1 MLWLVNIIGALALFS
16 ASVGSSEVE
25 QPQSNPCP
33 NQLWVDASMTGLGCL
48 LFNSSTSYTWEKA
61 NDYCQVQENA
71 TLLEIWTELQ
81 LEFVQNVLFF
91 LTDHE
96 ESRDW
101 WTSGTDQGREGHWY
115 WASSLSPV
123 ADFVW
128 NEDQPD
134 GGIDQNCLALL
145 DTYLFR
151 GHDMNCDLTDSSQSP
166 IFPICQKK

>member
-81 LEFVQNVLFF
+81 LDFVRNELIF

-128 NEDQPD
+128 DEDEPD
-134 GGIDQNCLALL
+134 GPAQNCLVLL
-145 DTYLFR
+145 DDYLFR
-151 GHDMNCDLTDSSQSP
+151 GHDIGCDGGGN
-166 IFPICQKK
+166 IVFPICQKK

>member
-1 MLWLVNIIGALALFS
+1 MLWLVNSIGALVLFS
-16 ASVGSSEVE
+16 ASVGYSEVE
-25 QPQSNPCP
+25 EQPHSNPCP
-33 NQLWVDASMTGLGCL
+33 NQFWVDASMTGLGCL
-48 LFNSSTSYTWEKA
+48 LFNSTTSYSWERA

-81 LEFVQNVLFF
+81 LEFVQNELFF

-128 NEDQPD
+128 DENQPD
-134 GGIDQNCLALL
+134 SASGKQQNCLALV
-145 DTYLFR
+145 DTFLFR
-151 GHDMNCDLTDSSQSP
+151 GHDIMCDGEAYLV
-166 IFPICQKK
+166 FPICQNK